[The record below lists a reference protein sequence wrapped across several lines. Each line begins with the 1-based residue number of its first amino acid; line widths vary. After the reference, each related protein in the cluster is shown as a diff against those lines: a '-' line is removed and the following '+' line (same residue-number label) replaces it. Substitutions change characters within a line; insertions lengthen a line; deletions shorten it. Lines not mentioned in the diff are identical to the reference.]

1 MKKIPLI
8 IRKSINY
15 AFVIVTGINTIVG
28 LWGYTVRDISDK
40 LQWWQCGIIMLVAFA
55 ILSTIMFVILSIQK
69 HKTYDT
75 TINGVPVKIKV
86 GDIFD
91 EKGLKV
97 IPFNERF
104 DTEVDDIIIAHNS
117 LNGKMIDNYVK
128 DIENLK
134 LKIKLAQTDNSPFK
148 STKKSGKVVFPLG
161 RIIAYENFLLLA
173 FSHFNEKNEAY
184 IGIGEYEKL
193 LICMWSEIRRTYA
206 ARPIVIPLLGGGLT
220 TIEGIQ
226 EKNYTEFLKC
236 ILCTFRNSKFQ
247 PQEGITIILM
257 QDVIENIDMNLIKE
271 EF

>member
-148 STKKSGKVVFPLG
+148 STKKKWKSS
-161 RIIAYENFLLLA
+161 I
-173 FSHFNEKNEAY
+173 ST
-184 IGIGEYEKL
+184 
-193 LICMWSEIRRTYA
+193 W
-206 ARPIVIPLLGGGLT
+206 
-220 TIEGIQ
+220 
-226 EKNYTEFLKC
+226 
-236 ILCTFRNSKFQ
+236 
-247 PQEGITIILM
+247 
-257 QDVIENIDMNLIKE
+257 
-271 EF
+271 

>member
-97 IPFNERF
+97 IPFKILN
-104 DTEVDDIIIAHNS
+104 DT
-117 LNGKMIDNYVK
+117 
-128 DIENLK
+128 
-134 LKIKLAQTDNSPFK
+134 PK
-148 STKKSGKVVFPLG
+148 SNFNIVVTNNRSTP
-161 RIIAYENFLLLA
+161 
-173 FSHFNEKNEAY
+173 
-184 IGIGEYEKL
+184 
-193 LICMWSEIRRTYA
+193 
-206 ARPIVIPLLGGGLT
+206 
-220 TIEGIQ
+220 
-226 EKNYTEFLKC
+226 
-236 ILCTFRNSKFQ
+236 NSKNNSI
-247 PQEGITIILM
+247 PTI
-257 QDVIENIDMNLIKE
+257 VTKLIIVAIKKL
-271 EF
+271 